1 LIAQSRIRKAAI
13 VALILVSVCIV
24 LASVIIGAETI
35 SPAQAWR
42 EWRAHVP
49 MSEAPTLSVFLQQRV
64 PRTLAALLAGSG
76 LALAGAA
83 FQAMLRNP
91 LATPYTLGVSSAG
104 AFGAFTATVLATT
117 YGWSHSYLGFSG
129 VEVFSFL
136 FAAIDVLLIYV
147 LAVQKA
153 RVSPAVLLL
162 AGVTLGMIANAGIMM
177 MQQLMNPEWLVIMT
191 RWTMGH
197 LSIIGYDPVLALTIG
212 VLPCMAVLLAQAGK
226 FDQLGFGEELAAGR
240 GVNVRRLQVVTFL
253 VGSLMT
259 AIIVSKVGPI
269 GFVGLI
275 VPHAVRTV
283 TGTRHRSLLPLSM
296 IVGGAFL
303 CLCDIVARR
312 LLPGET
318 PVGIITA
325 LVGGPFFLY
334 LLLRRRLTEWM

>member
-1 LIAQSRIRKAAI
+1 MRHLAI
-13 VALILVSVCIV
+13 GGLILLSVVIV
-24 LASVIIGAETI
+24 LASVVVGAETL
-35 SPAQAWR
+35 SPLQAWR
-42 EWRAHVP
+42 EWRAGTP
-49 MSEAPTLSVFLQQRV
+49 LSEAPTLSVFLYQRV

-83 FQAMLRNP
+83 FQALLRNP

-104 AFGAFTATVLATT
+104 ALGAFTAMVLATG
-117 YGWSHSYLGFSG
+117 YGWSHTYLGFSG
-129 VEVFSFL
+129 IEVFAFL
-136 FAAIDVLLIYV
+136 FAAVDVMLIYF

-153 RVSPAVLLL
+153 RVSPSVLLL

-177 MQQLMNPEWLVIMT
+177 MQQMLAPEYLVIMT

-197 LSIIGYDPVLALTIG
+197 LNILGYDPVMALFIG
-212 VLPCMAVLLAQAGK
+212 VVPCMGVLLAQAGK

-240 GVNVRRLQVVTFL
+240 GVNVRRLQLVTFL

-259 AIIVSKVGPI
+259 AVIVSKVGPI

-275 VPHAVRTV
+275 VPHAVRSI
-283 TGTRHRSLLPLSM
+283 TGTRHRTLLPLSL
-296 IVGGAFL
+296 IAGGAFL

-334 LLLRRRLTEWM
+334 LLLRRRFMEWM